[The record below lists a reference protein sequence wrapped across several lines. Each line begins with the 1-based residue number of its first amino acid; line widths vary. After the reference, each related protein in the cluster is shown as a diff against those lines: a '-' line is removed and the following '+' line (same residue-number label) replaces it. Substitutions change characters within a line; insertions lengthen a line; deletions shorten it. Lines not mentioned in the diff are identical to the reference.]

1 MALLQIHEPGLA
13 PEPHQRHWVVGI
25 DLGTTHSLVASVID
39 HKAKI
44 LADDQNRLLLPS
56 VVHYSEKGAIETGFH
71 ALEQG
76 AHDAKNTIISVKRF
90 IGRSLKDIAHQASP
104 YDFVNTEGMV
114 QLRTAAGIKT
124 PVEISSEIL
133 KTLRQ
138 RAEKSLGGELLGAVI
153 TVPAYFDDA
162 QRQATKDAARLAGIN
177 VLRLLNEP
185 TAAAIAYGLDN
196 AAEGIYAIYDLGGG
210 TFDIS
215 ILKLKQGVFEV
226 LATGGDSALGGDDF
240 DQMMYDWLMHQG
252 EIPSDIASKDIRALL
267 NALRHAREQLSTQES
282 APLYIKFTSGQILD
296 FCLTA
301 AHFQKITEPLIERTI
316 GLIRKALNDAKVT
329 ISEVKDI
336 VLVGGATRMPRVR
349 LAVQHYFNKTP
360 LSNLDPDQV
369 VALGAAL
376 QANFLAGHQ
385 SADKNWLLL
394 DVLPLS
400 LGIETMGDLVEKII
414 DRNTTIPVTR
424 MQEFTTFKDG
434 QTSMLIHVLQGE
446 RERVSDCRSL
456 ARFELRD
463 IPPMTAGAARIQV
476 IYQVDANG
484 ILSVSARE
492 IHSNTEA
499 SITVKPSYGLN
510 ETDIVRMLKETT
522 QFSEEDQKLRALKEQ
537 QIHAERLINAIES
550 ALTQDHDLLTHEE
563 HTTIEHNL
571 HALQKAKQVEDTSLI
586 KAAIQTLSDATEDFA
601 ARRMDKSIRLALTGK
616 KINDVSL

>member
-1 MALLQIHEPGLA
+1 MAQPF
-13 PEPHQRHWVVGI
+13 GI
-25 DLGTTHSLVASVID
+25 
-39 HKAKI
+39 
-44 LADDQNRLLLPS
+44 
-56 VVHYSEKGAIETGFH
+56 
-71 ALEQG
+71 
-76 AHDAKNTIISVKRF
+76 
-90 IGRSLKDIAHQASP
+90 
-104 YDFVNTEGMV
+104 
-114 QLRTAAGIKT
+114 
-124 PVEISSEIL
+124 
-133 KTLRQ
+133 
-138 RAEKSLGGELLGAVI
+138 
-153 TVPAYFDDA
+153 
-162 QRQATKDAARLAGIN
+162 
-177 VLRLLNEP
+177 
-185 TAAAIAYGLDN
+185 
-196 AAEGIYAIYDLGGG
+196 
-210 TFDIS
+210 
-215 ILKLKQGVFEV
+215 
-226 LATGGDSALGGDDF
+226 
-240 DQMMYDWLMHQG
+240 
-252 EIPSDIASKDIRALL
+252 
-267 NALRHAREQLSTQES
+267 
-282 APLYIKFTSGQILD
+282 
-296 FCLTA
+296 
-301 AHFQKITEPLIERTI
+301 
-316 GLIRKALNDAKVT
+316 NDAKVT